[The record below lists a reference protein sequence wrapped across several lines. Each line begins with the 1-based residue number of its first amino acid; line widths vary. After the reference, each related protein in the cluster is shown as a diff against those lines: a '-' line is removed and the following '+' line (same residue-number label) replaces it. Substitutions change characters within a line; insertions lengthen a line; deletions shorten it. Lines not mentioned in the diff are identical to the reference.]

1 MKLFK
6 FAKDESGAVTVD
18 YVVLCA
24 AIVLTGTAVATS
36 INTGLTS
43 KATSITG
50 NISSG
55 AAS

>member
-24 AIVLTGTAVATS
+24 AIVLTGTAVASS